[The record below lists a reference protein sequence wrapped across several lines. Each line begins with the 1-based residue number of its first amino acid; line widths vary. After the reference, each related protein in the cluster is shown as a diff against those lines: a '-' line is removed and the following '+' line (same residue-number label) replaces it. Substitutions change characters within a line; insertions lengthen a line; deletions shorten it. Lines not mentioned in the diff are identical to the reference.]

1 MTNFIA
7 ILNKSTVS
15 ISPFSV
21 TSNHGFDNN
30 SGLELVQKLKRAET
44 GEKDGSHFLRTG
56 LKLNDKGDCLT
67 RSNSNT
73 ESLASILVL
82 DCDKRVNA
90 NGEIID
96 GAPDPDLISQILCKL
111 EFGHVLYGSYSH
123 YTGDKGNRYRIIFL
137 TTQPYTVNQLRPT
150 VESLVS
156 IINSNLKT
164 DLLANAKENSTW
176 AQPWYLPRKPVNS
189 SIPDLYIE
197 YLEGKTVTVVD
208 PPLSPPISSY
218 KRQSQTSN
226 RSEEI
231 SPIDAFNQQY
241 ALTDLL
247 IKYGYKKVCESKE
260 YQKWLSPQSK
270 SGIAGITVKDDKFYS
285 HHDDEFNDGY
295 WHDAFDLM
303 RINEKLT
310 DNQAIVKAS
319 QNSIA
324 PNGLSVDDHNKNVFQ
339 GKKENN
345 STYSNPIPHAKVLN
359 ELLDKTTKINFRKIA
374 AIQNDDEKLKRYH
387 YYIIAVDTVLDA
399 AKKHRWDM
407 CRNHDFIYLFNGAY
421 WSLIDKDD
429 LKAFLGR
436 AAVKMGIEEYYARDF
451 NFFEQL
457 YKQFIAVAHLPKP
470 EQPKD
475 TVFINLKNGTFEITP
490 NGTRLKTFSSN
501 DFLTYQLPFSYDPD
515 ATCPVFKCYL
525 DKVLPDKQLQMIL
538 AEFIG
543 YIFIRTGT
551 LKLEKALLLYG
562 KGANGKSVFYEI
574 IRCLL
579 GEQNTSEYSLQSLTD
594 DKGYQRAMIANK
606 LVNYASEING
616 KLEANIF
623 KQLVSGEAVEAR
635 LPYGNPFIMTEYAKL
650 IFNCNELPRDVEQTT
665 AYFRRFLII
674 PFNVTIPEN
683 EQDKQLAKKII
694 ETELSGVFNW
704 VLDGLNRLLKQKD
717 FTYSDVI
724 QESRK
729 QYERE
734 SDSVKIF
741 IEEEGY
747 RPTSSESIEMKLLY
761 PAYKCFCIENG
772 YKPVNNLNFR
782 KRLEGS
788 QIVVDRTRIG
798 NVAYLT
804 KNQDY
809 SKTKWGE

>member
-1 MTNFIA
+1 MTNFIE
-7 ILNKSTVS
+7 LLGKTTVS
-15 ISPFSV
+15 ISPFGV

-30 SGLELVQKLKRAET
+30 SGLELVQKLKKTEA

-56 LKLNDKGDCLT
+56 LKLNDNGDCLT

-73 ESLASILVL
+73 VSLASILVL

-96 GAPDPDLISQILCKL
+96 GAPDPYLISQILIKL
-111 EFGHVLYGSYSH
+111 RIGHILYGSYSH
-123 YTGDKGNRYRIIFL
+123 YAGQKGNRYRIILL
-137 TTQPYTVNQLRPT
+137 TTQPYTSSQLPPT
-150 VESLVS
+150 IEALISL
-156 IINSNLKT
+156 INSNIET
-164 DLLANAKENSTW
+164 DLLVNAKENSTW
-176 AQPWYLPRKPVNS
+176 AQPWYLPRKPANS
-189 SIPDLYIE
+189 STPDLYIE
-197 YLEGKTVTVVD
+197 HIEGETVTVFD
-208 PPLSPPISSY
+208 PLLLPPLSSY
-218 KRQSQTSN
+218 RKPSPANNGTG
-226 RSEEI
+226 EI
-231 SPIDAFNQQY
+231 SPIHAFNQQY
-241 ALTDLL
+241 ALTDQL
-247 IKYGYKKVCESKE
+247 ILYGYKKVCESKE
-260 YQKWLSPQSK
+260 YQKWLSPHSK
-270 SGIAGITVKDDKFYS
+270 SGAAGITVKDDKFYS
-285 HHDDEFNDGY
+285 HHDDAFNDSY

-303 RINEKLT
+303 RISEKLT
-310 DNQAIVKAS
+310 DSQAVVKAS
-319 QNSIA
+319 KSTIA
-324 PNGLSVDDHNKNVFQ
+324 PNGLSIDEYNKSLFK
-339 GKKENN
+339 GKRN
-345 STYSNPIPHAKVLN
+345 SQKNSNPIPHTKVLN
-359 ELLDKTTKINFRKIA
+359 ELLDKITKINFRKIA

-387 YYIIAVDTVLDA
+387 YYIIAVDTVLEA
-399 AKKHRWDM
+399 AKTHRWDM

-421 WSLIDKDD
+421 WNFIDKDD
-429 LKAFLGR
+429 LKTFLGK
-436 AAVKMGIEEYYARDF
+436 AAEKMGIEKFYARDF
-451 NFFEQL
+451 NFREQL
-457 YKQFIAVAHLPKP
+457 YKQFVAVAHLPKP

-475 TVFINLKNGTFEITP
+475 TVYVNLKNGTFEITP
-490 NGTRLKTFSSN
+490 NGTRLKTFSSD
-501 DFLTYQLPFSYDPD
+501 DFLTYQLPFSYDSN
-515 ATCPVFKCYL
+515 AVCPLFQCYL

-538 AEFIG
+538 AEFVG

-650 IFNCNELPRDVEQTT
+650 VFNCNELPRDVEQTP

-674 PFNVTIPEN
+674 PFNVTIPEH

-704 VLDGLNRLLKQKD
+704 VLDGLNRLLQQKD
-717 FTYSDVI
+717 FTYSNVI
-724 QESRK
+724 QETRK

-741 IEEEGY
+741 LEEESY
-747 RPTSSESIEMKLLY
+747 RPSSSESIEMKLLY

-772 YKPVNNLNFR
+772 YKPVNNLNFK

-804 KNQDY
+804 KNPDY